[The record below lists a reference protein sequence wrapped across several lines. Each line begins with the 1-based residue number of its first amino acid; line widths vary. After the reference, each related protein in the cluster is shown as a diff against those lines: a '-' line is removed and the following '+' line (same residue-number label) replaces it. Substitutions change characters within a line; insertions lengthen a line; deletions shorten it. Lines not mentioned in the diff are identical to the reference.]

1 MYSDKPISI
10 LEGLAP
16 IIGLRIREAR
26 TDKGMSQK
34 ELVGERFSKSYIS
47 SIERGK
53 ITPSLKALEYIAK
66 QLNISVAYLLTGV
79 HPGQTPA
86 SVVTVAEEE
95 PESPTRWDL
104 MITEAKV
111 LREQRKYESARNLLN
126 TKVRLRQ
133 LNVEQLKQYH
143 HTLALIYVDLNDP
156 NHAIPELDSARE
168 LAEKTNDQEMLAR
181 VRQLMGVIYML
192 QSKPVLAIEQLRA
205 ALQAIE
211 NGQLSDFQFQLSV
224 YSNLGILHY
233 QLGDEKEAI
242 VMYREALRI
251 AENAADPEKLSQ
263 LYWSLSTSFRES
275 GNLSQAKLYATKS
288 LALYEST
295 ANLRALAQLR
305 AGFGVIMKE
314 AKQFD
319 EAETQFQLALKLA
332 STQKNLEGLAY
343 ANMNLADLYME
354 RGELTEARDYSDAME
369 QNLDSVDSTT
379 RGQALASR
387 GSLLSAT
394 GDNDGAGNYFEKAV
408 ELLEDSGAKEL
419 LSKVYFRY
427 AGVLRQNGDAARAAE
442 MYERAYRQL
451 NRNGV
456 ALER

>member
-1 MYSDKPISI
+1 
-10 LEGLAP
+10 
-16 IIGLRIREAR
+16 
-26 TDKGMSQK
+26 
-34 ELVGERFSKSYIS
+34 
-47 SIERGK
+47 
-53 ITPSLKALEYIAK
+53 
-66 QLNISVAYLLTGV
+66 
-79 HPGQTPA
+79 
-86 SVVTVAEEE
+86 
-95 PESPTRWDL
+95 
-104 MITEAKV
+104 
-111 LREQRKYESARNLLN
+111 
-126 TKVRLRQ
+126 VRLRQ